1 MGEKAFFRVLCDYAK
16 SQGFAA
22 RNEESKA
29 KDYTQHYFSMYNQI
43 YMSLY
48 EGEKRTLRG
57 HDKPEV
63 CWICIDYNG
72 KISSIPSRTIRTATQ
87 IRGFGL
93 SDTAKE
99 DILDFMGYTRRHNEL
114 NNLLQEA

>member
-1 MGEKAFFRVLCDYAK
+1 MGEKALFRILCEYAK
-16 SQGFAA
+16 DKGFAA

-29 KDYTQHYFSMYNQI
+29 KDYTQHYFCMYNQI
-43 YMSLY
+43 YMALY
-48 EGEKRTLRG
+48 EGERRIVRG

-72 KISSIPSRTIRTATQ
+72 DLHSIPSRTIRTSTQ
-87 IRGFGL
+87 LRGFGL
-93 SDTAKE
+93 YGPAKE
-99 DILDFMGYTRRHNEL
+99 KILEYMGYTRKHNEL